1 MISPVK
7 ILRVISHYAPAWQYG
22 GSVRFSYDLDAALTD
37 RGCDITVYTS
47 DQIHERRRSPTRQ
60 QHLNGIDVH
69 RFPNPWNYLASQA
82 SWLGLHPTG
91 LERALHG
98 NAGSFDLIHVTEARG
113 PHVNWAFAAAR
124 AAGVPVAW
132 SPLGALADGVGIRR
146 PYRRV
151 YDIVHDTPRLVR
163 AARVLVAQ
171 SAHEAGVFEHFGA
184 QSSQVRIIGL
194 GVDGRSFREL
204 PIRGQFRHALGI
216 EPEHPM
222 VLFLGRLHPTK
233 GLDVLLRASAIVKR
247 TYPDLQVVLIGWDQ
261 GALRNVRRVCHSLGL
276 DDAVRI
282 LPPAFEVARIQAY
295 VDADVFAVSANTY
308 EETSLAAME
317 AVASGTPC
325 VLTRQCEI
333 PGLEAAGGGLVTDC
347 DPQAF
352 ATGLLTVLSD
362 RSPRVAGLGRTTLDP
377 GIANLRACCGCVR
390 GPVSSDRGR
399 PGAAVAGFV
408 REAKP
413 VLFRSADAAPE
424 KC

>member
-1 MISPVK
+1 M
-7 ILRVISHYAPAWQYG
+7 Y
-22 GSVRFSYDLDAALTD
+22 
-37 RGCDITVYTS
+37 
-47 DQIHERRRSPTRQ
+47 
-60 QHLNGIDVH
+60 
-69 RFPNPWNYLASQA
+69 
-82 SWLGLHPTG
+82 PTG
-91 LERALHG
+91 LERALHE
-98 NAGSFDLIHVTEARG
+98 NAGGFDLIHVTEARG

-132 SPLGALADGVGIRR
+132 SPLGALADGVGVRR
-146 PYRRV
+146 PYRRL
-151 YDIVHDTPRLVR
+151 YDIVHNTPRLVR
-163 AARVLVAQ
+163 AARVLMAQ
-171 SAHEAGVFEHFGA
+171 SAHEAKVFERFGA
-184 QSSQVRIIGL
+184 QSSQVQIIGL

-204 PIRGQFRHALGI
+204 PMPGQFRHAFGI

-261 GALRNVRRVCHSLGL
+261 GALRNVRRVCRALGL
-276 DDAVRI
+276 EDAVRI

-333 PGLEAAGGGLVTDC
+333 PGLEATGGGVVTDC

-352 ATGLLTVLSD
+352 AAGLLTVLSD
-362 RSPRVAGLGRTTLDP
+362 RSRASRALAARRSILASQTSEHVADAYVDLFRRIVGAREPLWRDSF
-377 GIANLRACCGCVR
+377 AKQSRF
-390 GPVSSDRGR
+390 SSDRRTSRRNGVD
-399 PGAAVAGFV
+399 GGTGH
-408 REAKP
+408 
-413 VLFRSADAAPE
+413 LTG
-424 KC
+424 